1 MKLICPVCGG
11 ELAKEPKQYHCENGH
26 CFDRAKSGYVNL
38 LQRQSRRQ
46 RGDDAEMAKARQ
58 VFLNAGY
65 YQMLLSRICEIAAQH
80 QVTQIMDAG
89 CGEGWYS
96 CAVTA
101 YLRHKGIAAELCG
114 ADISPDI
121 LRFAAVRA
129 KQQVLSDSNWVVAS
143 VNRLPAANQS
153 SDCILNLFA
162 PCEPHEFLRILKPD
176 GILLRVIPLEKHLW
190 ELKQAVYE
198 KPYENRPVTD
208 APEGF
213 TLISFEKLTDTIT
226 VSAEHLKALFAMTPY
241 IHKTA
246 AQDIAKLDQLA
257 SLTTTVAFG
266 IMLCKPE
273 NGKTGE

>member
-1 MKLICPVCGG
+1 MNLICPVCGG
-11 ELAKEPKQYHCENGH
+11 ELTPEPKRYICKKGH
-26 CFDRAKSGYVNL
+26 SFDRAKSGYVNL

-65 YQMLLSRICEIAAQH
+65 YQKLLDRICAITLTKKTQ
-80 QVTQIMDAG
+80 QIMDVG

-101 YLRHKGIAAELCG
+101 ALRENGCQASLCG
-114 ADISPDI
+114 VDISPDI

-129 KQQVLSDSNWVVAS
+129 KQQGIPDADWAVAS
-143 VNRLPAANQS
+143 VNHLPTADHS
-153 SDCILNLFA
+153 CDCILNLFA
-162 PCEPHEFLRILKPD
+162 PCEPAEFLRILKPD

-198 KPYENRPVTD
+198 QPYENKPVTE

-213 TLISFEKLTDTIT
+213 VLDAYESLTDTIT
-226 VSAEHLKALFAMTPY
+226 VPAEHLKALFAMTPY
-241 IHKTA
+241 IHKTSEK
-246 AQDIAKLDQLA
+246 DIAKLDSIE
-257 SLTTTVAFG
+257 SLTTTISFG
-266 IMLCKPE
+266 ILICKP
-273 NGKTGE
+273 KK